1 VDENIPRST
10 APALRDDGHQAVD
23 VRDVGLRGAD
33 DVEVFAYAQSMS
45 ATLLTA
51 DRDFSSALTFRPGT
65 HAGMVVVRIPN
76 QVAEQ
81 RRKPR
86 DSPLHSRA
94 SQYAACGPYRGRRG
108 RTDENS
114 QTRSRVDILG
124 TGLARVRHCAGSTMR
139 VRGGR
144 PPRLVIRCQARLDEA
159 SPRSQGSLKFLLF
172 TGGLS

>member
-76 QVAEQ
+76 QVPNNAVNREIL
-81 RRKPR
+81 RFIHELRNT
-86 DSPLHSRA
+86 PLA
-94 SQYAACGPYRGRRG
+94 GLIVVVEVG
-108 RTDENS
+108 RT
-114 QTRSRVDILG
+114 RIR
-124 TGLARVRHCAGSTMR
+124 
-139 VRGGR
+139 R
-144 PPRLVIRCQARLDEA
+144 PDPE
-159 SPRSQGSLKFLLF
+159 
-172 TGGLS
+172 